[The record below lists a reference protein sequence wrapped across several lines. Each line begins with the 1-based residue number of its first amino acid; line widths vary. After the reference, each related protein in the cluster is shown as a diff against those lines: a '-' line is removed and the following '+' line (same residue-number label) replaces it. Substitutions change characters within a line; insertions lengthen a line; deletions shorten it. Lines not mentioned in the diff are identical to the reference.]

1 LAGIGFELRKLLRR
15 ESLLGILRAYGY
27 AGLISSGPW
36 VLSILGVMLVGI
48 LSVGIVLPAY
58 RVQQFLVSITYIMCA
73 SLVLTGLLQ
82 LMFTRFVADR
92 LFQRK
97 RDLVMPN
104 LLGVLTLTTLVSG
117 GLGAAVMIF
126 LFGAEVGVAYRVLM
140 VGCFVTVCDVW
151 MLVVL
156 MSGLKNYRQVLGIFV
171 AGYGV
176 SVLGCLVLRRSSME
190 GLLAGF
196 LLGQVVLF
204 ALMLAALVRDY
215 PPARALVAYGF
226 LSRKQSF
233 YSLMFTG
240 FFYNLGIWAD
250 KLLFWFNP
258 DTSEHVI
265 GPLRSSV
272 IYDLPIF
279 LAYLSIVP
287 GMAVFLVRVET
298 DFAEQYDLYYN
309 AVREGDTLPHIEH
322 LRHGMTF
329 FIRQGIYEIF
339 KVQGLTMLVL
349 LLAGERLLKL
359 IGISPLYLQLLY
371 VDLVAVG
378 VQVLL
383 LAILN
388 VLFYLDQRAVALA
401 LTILFT
407 VLNVGFTLITF
418 ALGPAFYGYGFAA
431 ATAITSFAGIM
442 ILSRLFGRL
451 EYETF
456 MLQR

>member
-15 ESLLGILRAYGY
+15 ESLLGMLRGYGY

-36 VLSILGVMLVGI
+36 VLSILSVMLIGI
-48 LSVGIVLPAY
+48 ISVGIVVPQ
-58 RVQQFLVSITYIMCA
+58 RQVQIFLVSITYIMA
-73 SLVLTGLLQ
+73 SSLILTGLMQ

-97 RDLVMPN
+97 REVVMPN
-104 LLGVLTLTTLVSG
+104 LLGVLTLMTVVSG
-117 GLGAAVMIF
+117 VVGAVVMTVFFNINVGLI
-126 LFGAEVGVAYRVLM
+126 YRILM
-140 VGCFVTVCDVW
+140 VASFVTVCDVW
-151 MLVVL
+151 MLVV
-156 MSGLKNYRQVLGIFV
+156 MTSGLKNYRTVLATFA

-176 SVLGCLVLRRSSME
+176 SVVASLVLRHFGLE
-190 GLLAGF
+190 GLLGGF

-204 ALMLAALVRDY
+204 TTLLAALVRDH
-215 PPARALVAYGF
+215 PPARDLVAF
-226 LSRKQSF
+226 DFISPKQSF

-240 FFYNLGIWAD
+240 FFFNLGIWID
-250 KLLFWFNP
+250 KIVFWFNP
-258 DTSEHVI
+258 VTSEHVL
-265 GPLRSSV
+265 GGMRASV

-322 LRHGMTF
+322 LRQGMTF
-329 FIRQGIYEIF
+329 YIRQGIYEIF
-339 KVQGLTMLVL
+339 KVQGLTMMVL
-349 LLAGERLLKL
+349 LLAGDRLLRA
-359 IGISPLYLQLLY
+359 IGMSPLYLQLLY

-388 VLFYLDQRAVALA
+388 VLFYLDKRGTALA
-401 LTILFT
+401 LTALFF
-407 VLNVGFTLITF
+407 VLNLGLTLLSQL
-418 ALGPAFYGYGFAA
+418 LGPAFYGYGFAA
-431 ATAITSFAGIM
+431 SVAVTSFVGIVL
-442 ILSRLFGRL
+442 LSRLFGRL

>member
-1 LAGIGFELRKLLRR
+1 
-15 ESLLGILRAYGY
+15 
-27 AGLISSGPW
+27 
-36 VLSILGVMLVGI
+36 
-48 LSVGIVLPAY
+48 
-58 RVQQFLVSITYIMCA
+58 
-73 SLVLTGLLQ
+73 
-82 LMFTRFVADR
+82 
-92 LFQRK
+92 
-97 RDLVMPN
+97 
-104 LLGVLTLTTLVSG
+104 
-117 GLGAAVMIF
+117 
-126 LFGAEVGVAYRVLM
+126 
-140 VGCFVTVCDVW
+140 
-151 MLVVL
+151 
-156 MSGLKNYRQVLGIFV
+156 
-171 AGYGV
+171 
-176 SVLGCLVLRRSSME
+176 
-190 GLLAGF
+190 
-196 LLGQVVLF
+196 
-204 ALMLAALVRDY
+204 
-215 PPARALVAYGF
+215 
-226 LSRKQSF
+226 
-233 YSLMFTG
+233 
-240 FFYNLGIWAD
+240 
-250 KLLFWFNP
+250 
-258 DTSEHVI
+258 
-265 GPLRSSV
+265 V

>member
-36 VLSILGVMLVGI
+36 VLSILGVMMVGI
-48 LSVGIVLPAY
+48 LSVGIVLPAV
-58 RVQQFLVSITYIMCA
+58 RVRQFLVSVTYIMA
-73 SLVLTGLLQ
+73 GSLILTGLLQ
-82 LMFTRFVADR
+82 LMFTRFIADR

-97 RDLVMPN
+97 RHVVIPN

-117 GLGAAVMIF
+117 GIASVLTVFFSGQSLI
-126 LFGAEVGVAYRVLM
+126 YRVLM
-140 VGCFVTVCDVW
+140 VATFATVSDVW

-171 AGYGV
+171 AGYGTCV
-176 SVLGCLVLRRSSME
+176 VASLGLRRYAME
-190 GLLAGF
+190 GLLGGF
-196 LLGQVVLF
+196 LLGQVVL
-204 ALMLAALVRDY
+204 AGLMLAALVRDH
-215 PPARALVAYGF
+215 PRQRVLVSYDF
-226 LSRKQSF
+226 VSPKQSF

-240 FFYNLGIWAD
+240 FFYNLGGWAD
-250 KLLFWFNP
+250 KLLFWYNP
-258 DTSEHVI
+258 ATSEPVI
-265 GPLRSSV
+265 GPLRASI
-272 IYDLPIF
+272 IYDMPIF
-279 LAYLSIVP
+279 LAYLSIIP

-298 DFAEQYDLYYN
+298 DFAEQYDHFYN

-322 LRHGMTF
+322 LRQGMTF

-339 KVQGLTMLVL
+339 KVQGLTVLIL
-349 LLAGERLLKL
+349 LLAGRRLLEA

-371 VDLVAVG
+371 VDLVAVA

-388 VLFYLDQRAVALA
+388 VMFYLDQREFALG

-407 VLNVGFTLITF
+407 VLNIVLTLITQM
-418 ALGPAFYGYGFAA
+418 LGPAFYGYGFAA
-431 ATAITSFAGIM
+431 ATAITAFVGIVL
-442 ILSRLFGRL
+442 LSRLLSRL